1 MSERGKAP
9 TRGLGEVIRGLEVCV
24 RDGADCSGC
33 PYATEEGFPGMCEL
47 NALDGDAL
55 FYLKEYAARTAG

>member
-1 MSERGKAP
+1 MRERGKAP
-9 TRGLGEVIRGLEVCV
+9 TRGLGEVIRALEVCTN
-24 RDGADCSGC
+24 GEQNCSGC